1 MRMSL
6 KVSSSRYYCP
16 GPGLINMSPV
26 RIVHSLTFNDMLLFL
41 SYFEHCCIMKKTLW
55 EKSWTAGIANMS
67 PIPKVIIPSFSWI
80 IWFFVVFRDTLILPR
95 LYPPRRL
102 SPTTP
107 TPWGCRRCPWPHP
120 LSASRHPS
128 PSPV

>member
-6 KVSSSRYYCP
+6 IVSSSRYYCP

-26 RIVHSLTFNDMLLFL
+26 RSVHSLTFNDMLLFL

-55 EKSWTAGIANMS
+55 VGQQVLLIWVQS
-67 PIPKVIIPSFSWI
+67 PKWSSLHSAEL
-80 IWFFVVFRDTLILPR
+80 WFFVVFRDTLILPR

>member
-1 MRMSL
+1 MSL
-6 KVSSSRYYCP
+6 IVSSSRYYCP
-16 GPGLINMSPV
+16 GPGQVQYESCPQCSFINV
-26 RIVHSLTFNDMLLFL
+26 QWHVVVFIIFWTLL
-41 SYFEHCCIMKKTLW
+41 YYEKDIMRK
-55 EKSWTAGIANMS
+55 ESVGIANMS